1 MKKTIEQRTPKAGD
15 IWYIEKASGA
25 QESVLVIQAFDTMAI
40 TARLQEK
47 KPKYNAAEVEGQ
59 FIDCKMLNYTYFA
72 RFDCYDGGIKQ
83 ETLDAIQK
91 AILATI
97 IPGVAVPDAALEI
110 KRVKDAYAKL
120 EEDAKVKD
128 NNARAAADALRAE
141 NEELKAR
148 LDANKDDPEKAEAL
162 AAIQDLKEL
171 LAQARDELAQE
182 KARQEKARQE
192 EHEKKQFAE
201 ITKILAKIAEL
212 TAERNLLK
220 ELYTDLLKTITG
232 TGKGANNE
240 TA

>member
-1 MKKTIEQRTPKAGD
+1 MKKTIDERAPKAGD
-15 IWYIEKASGA
+15 TWFIEKTGGA
-25 QESVLVIQAFDTMAI
+25 QDLVLVIQAFDTMAI

-59 FIDCKMLNYTYFA
+59 FIDCKMLNYTYYA
-72 RFDCYDGGIKQ
+72 RFICYDGGIKQ

-97 IPGVAVPDAALEI
+97 IPDAALEI

-128 NNARAAADALRAE
+128 NNARAVADALRAE

-182 KARQEKARQE
+182 KARQEERD
-192 EHEKKQFAE
+192 KKQFAE

>member
-15 IWYIEKASGA
+15 IWFVEKASGA

-40 TARLQEK
+40 TTRLQEK
-47 KPKYNAAEVEGQ
+47 RPKYNAADVEGQ

-128 NNARAAADALRAE
+128 NNARAVADALRAE

-171 LAQARDELAQE
+171 LAQARDELA
-182 KARQEKARQE
+182 QEKARQE

>member
-15 IWYIEKASGA
+15 IWFVEKASGA

-40 TARLQEK
+40 TTRLQEK
-47 KPKYNAAEVEGQ
+47 RPKYNAADVEGQ

-97 IPGVAVPDAALEI
+97 IPGAAVPDAALEI

-128 NNARAAADALRAE
+128 NNARAVADALRAE
-141 NEELKAR
+141 NEELKAK
-148 LDANKDDPEKAEAL
+148 LAEKQEDPEKAEAL

-182 KARQEKARQE
+182 KARQEDRD
-192 EHEKKQFAE
+192 KKQFAE
-201 ITKILAKIAEL
+201 ITRILAKIAEL

>member
-1 MKKTIEQRTPKAGD
+1 MKKTIDERTPKAGD
-15 IWYIEKASGA
+15 TWFIEKTGGA
-25 QESVLVIQAFDTMAI
+25 QDLVLVIQAFDTMAI

-59 FIDCKMLNYTYFA
+59 FIDCKMLNYTYYA
-72 RFDCYDGGIKQ
+72 RFICYDGGIKQ

-91 AILATI
+91 AVLQTI
-97 IPGVAVPDAALEI
+97 IPGVAIPDAAMEI

-128 NNARAAADALRAE
+128 NNARAVADALRAE
-141 NEELKAR
+141 NDGLKAK
-148 LDANKDDPEKAEAL
+148 LAEKQDDPQKEAAL
-162 AAIQDLKEL
+162 AAMQDFKEL

-182 KARQEKARQE
+182 KAKQEAKD
-192 EHEKKQFAE
+192 KKQFEE
-201 ITKILAKIAEL
+201 ITKIFAKMAAL

-220 ELYTDLLKTITG
+220 ELYTDLVKTIA
-232 TGKGANNE
+232 GKGANNE

>member
-47 KPKYNAAEVEGQ
+47 RPKYNAADVEGQ

-83 ETLDAIQK
+83 ETLDAVQK

-128 NNARAAADALRAE
+128 NNARAVADALRAE
-141 NEELKAR
+141 NEELKAK
-148 LDANKDDPEKAEAL
+148 LAEKQEDPEKAEAL

-182 KARQEKARQE
+182 KAQQEDRD
-192 EHEKKQFAE
+192 KKQFAE
-201 ITKILAKIAEL
+201 ITRILAKIAEL

-232 TGKGANNE
+232 KGANNE

>member
-15 IWYIEKASGA
+15 IWFVEKASGA

-40 TARLQEK
+40 TTRLQEK
-47 KPKYNAAEVEGQ
+47 RPKYNAADVEGQ

-128 NNARAAADALRAE
+128 NNARAVADALRAE
-141 NEELKAR
+141 NEELKAK
-148 LDANKDDPEKAEAL
+148 LAEKQEDPEKAEAL
-162 AAIQDLKEL
+162 AAIQGLKDL

-182 KARQEKARQE
+182 KAQQEDRD
-192 EHEKKQFAE
+192 KKQFAE
-201 ITKILAKIAEL
+201 ITRILAKIAEL

>member
-15 IWYIEKASGA
+15 IWFVEKASGA
-25 QESVLVIQAFDTMAI
+25 QESVLVIQAFDSMAV
-40 TARLQEK
+40 TTRLQEK
-47 KPKYNAAEVEGQ
+47 RPKYNAADVEGQ
-59 FIDCKMLNYTYFA
+59 FIDCKMLNYTYFS

-83 ETLDAIQK
+83 ETLDAVQK

-110 KRVKDAYAKL
+110 ERVKDAYAKL
-120 EEDAKVKD
+120 EEDAQVKD
-128 NNARAAADALRAE
+128 NNARAVADALRAE
-141 NEELKAR
+141 NEELKAK
-148 LDANKDDPEKAEAL
+148 LAEKQEDPEKAEAL

-171 LAQARDELAQE
+171 LA
-182 KARQEKARQE
+182 QEKARQE

-240 TA
+240 TD

>member
-15 IWYIEKASGA
+15 IWFVEKASGA
-25 QESVLVIQAFDTMAI
+25 QESVLVIQAFDSMAV
-40 TARLQEK
+40 TTRLQEK
-47 KPKYNAAEVEGQ
+47 KPKYNAADVEGQ
-59 FIDCKMLNYTYFA
+59 FIDCKMLNYTYFS
-72 RFDCYDGGIKQ
+72 RFNCYDGGIKQ

-110 KRVKDAYAKL
+110 ERVKDAYAKL

-128 NNARAAADALRAE
+128 NNARAVADALRAE
-141 NEELKAR
+141 NEELKAK
-148 LDANKDDPEKAEAL
+148 LAEKQEDPEKAEAL

-171 LAQARDELAQE
+171 LAQ
-182 KARQEKARQE
+182 EKARQE
-192 EHEKKQFAE
+192 EHEKKQFEE